1 MGPSGAG
8 KSNVSTS
15 LPEQFPVPLS
25 TTQFID
31 VATKQDGHTV
41 GHNLESKTSDIRA
54 VRVAHPITGSPV
66 VLVDTPGFDDS
77 SKSDEEILTMIV
89 DWLVGTCVYGV
100 VRRV

>member
-1 MGPSGAG
+1 MGPTGAG
-8 KSNVSTS
+8 KSNVSTG
-15 LPEQFPVPLS
+15 LPERFQVPLS

-41 GHNLESKTSDIRA
+41 GHKLESETSDIRA

-77 SKSDEEILTMIV
+77 SKSDEEILTMIAN
-89 DWLVGTCVYGV
+89 WLVDT
-100 VRRV
+100 